1 MASKRNRPN
10 NSPPAKDGK
19 KKKDSEV
26 LYPCVTCGKEVESEC
41 IECEWCYNWEHK
53 DCVGLSNDVYKALD
67 GAPANVMFFC
77 TNCESKVKL
86 ALKFFVDIQ
95 QKQQA
100 LDDKLEKKLESVE
113 TALTKAIESQIKTFA
128 AQSQTAI
135 SDLASKVDGIAKD
148 VSTNSTVLATKL
160 SGQHFTLTP
169 EETSTG
175 SMLSMDTASSSITE
189 SLPSNNTNQLLAS
202 KSVDISNALSSALAE
217 EKERSKRQLNL
228 IIHNLDEAASDDAQ
242 TRKDQDTQKVSEIF
256 KHLGT
261 KASVN
266 NAIRLG
272 KKGDKKRLL
281 KVTVSSDKEK
291 AAILRSCTHLR
302 KESTPTQFSN
312 VFITPDLTPQQQLQN
327 KILRNKLAEMN
338 QDGKLYRIKNGQIV
352 RRET

>member
-19 KKKDSEV
+19 KKKGSEV

-77 TNCESKVKL
+77 TNCEPKVKL

-128 AQSQTAI
+128 AQNQTAI
-135 SDLASKVDGIAKD
+135 SDLASKVEGIAK
-148 VSTNSTVLATKL
+148 L
-160 SGQHFTLTP
+160 TLTP
-169 EETSTG
+169 EE
-175 SMLSMDTASSSITE
+175 TE
-189 SLPSNNTNQLLAS
+189 SLPSNNTSQLLAS
-202 KSVDISNALSSALAE
+202 KSVDISNALSSALTE

-266 NAIRLG
+266 NAVRLG
-272 KKGDKKRLL
+272 KKGEKKRLL
-281 KVTVSSDKEK
+281 KVTVSSGKEK

>member
-77 TNCESKVKL
+77 MNCESKVKL

-128 AQSQTAI
+128 AQ
-135 SDLASKVDGIAKD
+135 
-148 VSTNSTVLATKL
+148 
-160 SGQHFTLTP
+160 
-169 EETSTG
+169 
-175 SMLSMDTASSSITE
+175 
-189 SLPSNNTNQLLAS
+189 
-202 KSVDISNALSSALAE
+202 
-217 EKERSKRQLNL
+217 
-228 IIHNLDEAASDDAQ
+228 
-242 TRKDQDTQKVSEIF
+242 
-256 KHLGT
+256 
-261 KASVN
+261 
-266 NAIRLG
+266 
-272 KKGDKKRLL
+272 
-281 KVTVSSDKEK
+281 
-291 AAILRSCTHLR
+291 
-302 KESTPTQFSN
+302 
-312 VFITPDLTPQQQLQN
+312 
-327 KILRNKLAEMN
+327 N
-338 QDGKLYRIKNGQIV
+338 QDRYL
-352 RRET
+352 